1 MNHCFSFFNHF
12 DQFFFVSLNY
22 LIFLV
27 LLKFYFE
34 KVKGM
39 ALTQNQKGYLAV
51 LGGFFLH
58 LVLGSFYLWG
68 AINLYVA
75 SYYKQNFEPDLK
87 FETTLMVFPFMSIA
101 SHTTAPFSVKV
112 CSYLGMRLHCGLFSI
127 LIFVFVFL
135 SSYTTS
141 FTYFVLLY
149 AIGFGL
155 SSGMIYLIP
164 LYNAYKYFPKNRGL
178 VSGIIMGAYGLGTL
192 ISNNIFLLV
201 LNPNNVAT
209 KKLDDGNHYF
219 PLEICDLLPK
229 GIRILA
235 IYFAVLLT
243 IGTALLF
250 DYEDEELL
258 NLPENQDLDLV
269 MELSNKEGAAGLD
282 DSFDFKKKK
291 KAKQSSPLY
300 FGGEK
305 AETGLDK
312 ALLPT
317 RRPNAK
323 SEIVSAARKKRFFGS
338 NIVRWTKKT
347 MLGTDEK
354 SCETV
359 KEAFFSRVFW
369 DILLMLTCSSMFGYF
384 VAANYKNYGIVN
396 IPDDRFLT
404 LLGSLGAL
412 FNGSGRLLWGVILDR
427 SNFKSVYTV
436 LATLMAL
443 NAFTMYFVQENRGLY
458 MIWVCSALLLEGGHF
473 VLFPTLAIKVK
484 FCFIYLFKFI
494 CF

>member
-1 MNHCFSFFNHF
+1 MT
-12 DQFFFVSLNY
+12 
-22 LIFLV
+22 
-27 LLKFYFE
+27 
-34 KVKGM
+34 
-39 ALTQNQKGYLAV
+39 LTQNQKGYLAV
-51 LGGFFLH
+51 LGGFCLH

-75 SYYKQNFEPDLK
+75 SYFKQNFEPDLK

-101 SHTTAPFSVKV
+101 SHTTAPISVKV
-112 CSYLGMRLHCGLFSI
+112 CSYLGMRLHCGLFSV

-135 SSYTTS
+135 SSYTQS

-164 LYNAYKYFPKNRGL
+164 LYNAYKYFPKRRGL

-209 KKLDDGNHYF
+209 MKLDDGNHYF
-219 PLEICDLLPK
+219 PLEICNLLPT

-235 IYFAVLLT
+235 IYFSVLLT
-243 IGTALLF
+243 IGTILLF
-250 DYEDEELL
+250 EYEDEELL
-258 NLPENQDLDLV
+258 NITGKKDENQELV
-269 MELSNKEGAAGLD
+269 MELSNKEGMGAGLD
-282 DSFDFKKKK
+282 DSFEFKKKK
-291 KAKQSSPLY
+291 KAKQSSPIY

-305 AETGLDK
+305 NETALENT
-312 ALLPT
+312 LLPT
-317 RRPNAK
+317 RRQNAK

-369 DILLMLTCSSMFGYF
+369 DILLMLTCSSMYGYF

-427 SNFKSVYTV
+427 SNFKTVYTV

-443 NAFTMYFVQENRGLY
+443 NAFTLYFVQENKGLY

-473 VLFPTLAIKVK
+473 VLFPTLSIKV
-484 FCFIYLFKFI
+484 FFLIFVVYIYLFTFNSENS
-494 CF
+494 